1 MGNQEKKCLILG
13 GAGFLGK
20 NLCYGLLKKGYQLF
34 VYSRPSKQLELFRKQ
49 FPSVTVIQGN
59 FQEEQDFSPFL
70 KDMDFVFH
78 LISSTNPTN
87 KDLLLDFTM
96 NVMPTL
102 RFIEACREHDCRILF
117 FSSGG
122 TVYGIPEQVPIL
134 ESNTLKPIS
143 SYGIQKATIE
153 RCVEYYG
160 WMYGLDFMILRVS
173 NPYGAWQNPFSNQGA
188 IAVFTAKALLGE
200 RISIWGDGSAVRD
213 YIYVDDLMQ
222 ACWHAMQYEGP
233 YRTFNVGSGT
243 GYSLRKILEVIGQA
257 TGKRLNVEYIGGRV
271 QDVPSNVLDMSLA
284 QREWGWQV
292 ETGLVQGIQ
301 RMVEMWNP
309 VDKAYVRKG
318 LADEKV

>member
-1 MGNQEKKCLILG
+1 MGNREKNCLILG

-20 NLCYGLLKKGYQLF
+20 NLCYGLLNKGYKVF
-34 VYSRPSKQLELFRKQ
+34 VYGRPSNQLDLFREG
-49 FPSVTVIQGN
+49 FPSVTVIEGN
-59 FQEEQDFSPFL
+59 FQEETDFSHLL

-87 KDLLLDFTM
+87 KDLLLDFNM

-102 RFIEACREHDCRILF
+102 RFFDSCRDHDCRIIF

-122 TVYGIPEQVPIL
+122 TVYGIPEQIPIM
-134 ESNTLKPIS
+134 ESDNLKPIS

-160 WMYGLDFMILRVS
+160 WMYGLDFMILRIS

-188 IAVFTAKALLGE
+188 IAVFTAKALRGE
-200 RISIWGDGSAVRD
+200 KISIWGDGSAVRD
-213 YIYVDDLMQ
+213 YIYVDDLLQ

-233 YRTFNVGSGT
+233 YRVFNVGSGK
-243 GYSLRKILEVIGQA
+243 GYSLRKILDVIQQA
-257 TGKRLNVEYIGGRV
+257 TRVRLDVEYIGGRV

-284 QREWGWQV
+284 KREWDWEA

-301 RMVEMWNP
+301 HMVEMWSP
-309 VDKAYVRKG
+309 VDNAYIRRNSTC
-318 LADEKV
+318 DET